1 MAFTTASRWFQTADN
16 GYPLIAIEIKKQP
29 KAVVKVLTTEEK
41 AAEQQSV
48 EDELAAFE
56 AELAAE
62 LGE

>member
-1 MAFTTASRWFQTADN
+1 LLNQGDFNFELLLPGVTKIVDGRIVT
-16 GYPLIAIEIKKQP
+16 
-29 KAVVKVLTTEEK
+29 KAPVSEEQR
-41 AAEQQSV
+41 AEEQSV

>member
-1 MAFTTASRWFQTADN
+1 MSTGKFTYDIVLPTDKD
-16 GYPLIAIEIKKQP
+16 YPLLDIKINEL
-29 KAVVKVLTTEEK
+29 AKV
-41 AAEQQSV
+41 EQSKSQQDV